1 MDHMDI
7 DETGSERLS
16 INISQTTLD
25 RATAVKYRLSHF
37 YTSLL
42 EECVDR
48 EKRLV
53 AFDNRRTECD
63 ERLAM
68 EPWSEDKKRRHL
80 ANLGQKESDF
90 LRLRRVRLGVEDFH
104 TIQVRLV
111 QKKDSGKIY
120 AMKSLRKSA
129 MISKDQMAH
138 VKAERD
144 LLSQSTKTPWV
155 VQLFYSF
162 QDALNLY
169 LIMEFLPG
177 GDLMSMLIKYDKFN
191 EQITKFY
198 MAECLSAINAVVL
211 LIDRDGHI
219 KLSDFG
225 LSTGFHKT
233 HDSSYYQKFKMTGQ
247 LPYEDEAPKNNIDLT
262 LSREESIATWKKNR
276 RTLAYSTVGTPDYIA
291 PEGLIILILV
301 FAQSGYSKEC
311 DWWSLGAIMFEC
323 LVGYPPFASD
333 NPHETY
339 QKIINWRHTLYIPE
353 VVILSDEAED
363 LLQGLLCDAAD
374 RLGYEQLIR
383 HPYFRGIEWDQLR
396 NYPAPFVPNLVSIT
410 DTSYF
415 SVEDVKGIP
424 PQIAPPKEETEI
436 GPATMDLYRNP
447 NKNLAFIGYTFKRWE
462 TLRQD
467 L

>member
-7 DETGSERLS
+7 DEAGGERIS

-48 EKRLV
+48 EKR
-53 AFDNRRTECD
+53 FTKINNRRTECD
-63 ERLAM
+63 ERLAL
-68 EPWSEDKKRRHL
+68 EPWSEDKKRRQL

-104 TIQVRLV
+104 TIQVIGR
-111 QKKDSGKIY
+111 GAY
-120 AMKSLRKSA
+120 GE
-129 MISKDQMAH
+129 MAH

-144 LLSQSTKTPWV
+144 LLSQSTKTAWV

-198 MAECLSAINAVVL
+198 MAECLSAINAVFFF
-211 LIDRDGHI
+211 
-219 KLSDFG
+219 DF
-225 LSTGFHKT
+225 
-233 HDSSYYQKFKMTGQ
+233 
-247 LPYEDEAPKNNIDLT
+247 
-262 LSREESIATWKKNR
+262 REESIATWKKNR
-276 RTLAYSTVGTPDYIA
+276 RALAYSTVGTPDYIA
-291 PEGLIILILV
+291 PEV

-339 QKIINWRHTLYIPE
+339 QKIINWRHTLFIPE
-353 VVILSDEAED
+353 SVVLSEEAED

-383 HPYFRGIEWDQLR
+383 HPYFRNIDWDQLR

-424 PQIAPPKEETEI
+424 PQISPPKEETEI